1 MRITPYSG
9 ATHNGSGNSLLFL
22 TSLHSQLYLKEKCE
36 GGFVLLFAQSSS
48 SQAIPSL
55 CSC

>member
-36 GGFVLLFAQSSS
+36 GAAKQFLVYVAVETILNLKE
-48 SQAIPSL
+48 
-55 CSC
+55 